1 MPRRRH
7 CVLGPHTQLCYLSS
21 YQGKERGVL
30 LKFGLEAPMLGTFP
44 LGFFDEARVN
54 PPPAL

>member
-1 MPRRRH
+1 
-7 CVLGPHTQLCYLSS
+7 VLGPHTQLCYLSS